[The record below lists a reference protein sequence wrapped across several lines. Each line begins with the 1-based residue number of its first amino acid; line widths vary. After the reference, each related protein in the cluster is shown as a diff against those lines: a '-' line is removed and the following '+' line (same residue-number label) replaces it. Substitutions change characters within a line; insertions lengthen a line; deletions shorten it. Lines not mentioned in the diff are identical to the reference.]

1 MESKPPK
8 RTIKI
13 TSIVNSEKVAKRA
26 DFPSSF
32 EELKELAKI
41 FVPINEKNQRYQ
53 FIEEEADREV
63 ANQEDFDLM
72 NKEYI
77 DKKDVIKMRINVI
90 NNELEKSEEDTLS
103 LLNTNNNIEI
113 DDIKFEESEEDKM
126 KKDIKDLVQ
135 ENMKSLQENIV
146 QDIYKSIQ
154 NELNKSNLNNNNNE
168 NNNNINF
175 NINNVSSNQDNV
187 IHFGIKCNNCGL
199 ENIRGIRYKCS
210 TCPEYNLCQKC
221 EKNSE
226 HLAHHI
232 FIKIRKFINDEN
244 ILNKIQNFNY
254 KNKDYNYSIM
264 DKEIIFSINNK
275 ENDTLVKQINLIN
288 NGLEDWKPGYY
299 FKCLSD
305 SELKGKDF
313 ELQEGVNK
321 HENTNI
327 DIIFEN
333 LKEKIETFKDEYN
346 VYYQLFNDN
355 DEAIGNITKFKV
367 VFRN

>member
-13 TSIVNSEKVAKRA
+13 KSTVNSEKVAKRA

-77 DKKDVIKMRINVI
+77 EKKMIIMRINVI

-135 ENMKSLQENIV
+135 
-146 QDIYKSIQ
+146 
-154 NELNKSNLNNNNNE
+154 
-168 NNNNINF
+168 
-175 NINNVSSNQDNV
+175 
-187 IHFGIKCNNCGL
+187 
-199 ENIRGIRYKCS
+199 
-210 TCPEYNLCQKC
+210 
-221 EKNSE
+221 
-226 HLAHHI
+226 A
-232 FIKIRKFINDEN
+232 
-244 ILNKIQNFNY
+244 
-254 KNKDYNYSIM
+254 
-264 DKEIIFSINNK
+264 
-275 ENDTLVKQINLIN
+275 
-288 NGLEDWKPGYY
+288 
-299 FKCLSD
+299 
-305 SELKGKDF
+305 
-313 ELQEGVNK
+313 
-321 HENTNI
+321 
-327 DIIFEN
+327 
-333 LKEKIETFKDEYN
+333 TF
-346 VYYQLFNDN
+346 
-355 DEAIGNITKFKV
+355 
-367 VFRN
+367 